1 MIEPYTGKIKIN
13 LKKVHGQLG
22 LIDKMIEENRYCLDI
37 AQQVN
42 AAMGLLKQIN
52 NYILQSHLLS
62 CGTNKLESKNEKV
75 RQEFVQ
81 ELMKVFDQTKK

>member
-13 LKKVHGQLG
+13 LKKVHGQLA
-22 LIDKMIEENRYCLDI
+22 LIDKMIVENRYCLDI

-42 AAMGLLKQIN
+42 AAIGILKQVN
-52 NYILQSHLLS
+52 NHILESHLLS
-62 CGTNKLESKNEKV
+62 CGTNKLESKSEKV
-75 RQEFVQ
+75 RLEFVK

>member
-13 LKKVHGQLG
+13 LKKAHGQLA
-22 LIDKMIEENRYCLDI
+22 LIDKMIVENRYCLDI

-52 NYILQSHLLS
+52 NHILESHLLS
-62 CGTNKLESKNEKV
+62 CGANKLESKNEKV
-75 RQEFVQ
+75 RQEFVK

>member
-13 LKKVHGQLG
+13 LKKVHGQLD
-22 LIDKMIEENRYCLDI
+22 LVDKMMTENRYCLDI

-42 AAMGLLKQIN
+42 AAIGMLKQIN
-52 NYILQSHLLS
+52 NHILESHLLS
-62 CGTNKLESKNEKV
+62 CGASKLESKNEKV
-75 RQEFVQ
+75 RQEFVK